1 MERVKNLRK
10 KITPN
15 SFGDPIPIG
24 TDGILV
30 DMLSGLDNEQELKL
44 GGNHIA
50 DISEDGNI
58 TTIIEQYCKN
68 DVAKTIVYTV
78 KTVVV
83 DNEDNSTTITV
94 EIYNGN
100 STAVADKLNTKI
112 INIPVEVPN
121 QSLTIEE
128 ELQ

>member
-1 MERVKNLRK
+1 MERVKGLHK
-10 KITPN
+10 KTTAS
-15 SFGDPIPIG
+15 SFGPLVPIG
-24 TDGILV
+24 TDGTLV

-50 DISEDGNI
+50 EISEDGNS

-68 DVAKTIVYTV
+68 DAAKTIVYTV
-78 KTVVV
+78 KTIVT
-83 DNEDNSTTITV
+83 DNIDGSTTITIN
-94 EIYNGN
+94 IYNGN
-100 STAVADKLNTKI
+100 STAAADKLNTKI
-112 INIPVEVPN
+112 ISIPVEIPN